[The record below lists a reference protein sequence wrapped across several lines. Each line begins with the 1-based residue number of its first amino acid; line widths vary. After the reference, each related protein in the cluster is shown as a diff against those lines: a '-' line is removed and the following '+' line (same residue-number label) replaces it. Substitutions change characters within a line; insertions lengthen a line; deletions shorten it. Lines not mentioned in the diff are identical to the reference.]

1 LYIFRGMRYIEC
13 GSPIPERFLAIGM
26 ETEALSMLVGKR
38 MTRNPKTVSPDDPL
52 SLAAGILRE
61 HRFHH
66 LPVVEGGRLVGI
78 LSDADLRNASF
89 AALPAEGVGGP
100 AGDRPVREAMRT
112 EVWSV
117 TPDDSVEDALL
128 ILTREKFG
136 ALPVLSGDRLV
147 GIITRADLLNAF
159 VDLLDV
165 NGVCFCVDVT
175 FPRNLARFEEL
186 IDTFAGMG
194 VEVRSILI
202 APQGEVGAL
211 NAHLRVATIDGP
223 AVRRALRGKGFV
235 IAEQVPRL

>member
-1 LYIFRGMRYIEC
+1 
-13 GSPIPERFLAIGM
+13 
-26 ETEALSMLVGKR
+26 MLVGKR
-38 MTRNPKTVSPDDPL
+38 MTRNPRTVSPDDSL
-52 SLAAGILRE
+52 SFAAGILRE

-78 LSDADLRNASF
+78 LSDTDLRNVSF
-89 AALPAEGVGGP
+89 AAIPAEEGA
-100 AGDRPVREAMRT
+100 AGDQPVRAAMRS

-165 NGVCFCVDVT
+165 NGVCFCVDIT
-175 FPRNLARFEEL
+175 FPRNMSRFEEL
-186 IDTFAGMG
+186 IDAFAEMS
-194 VEVRSILI
+194 VEVRCVLI
-202 APQGEVGAL
+202 APQGEIGAL

-223 AVRRALRGKGFV
+223 AVRRALRERGFV
-235 IAEQVPRL
+235 IAEQVSRL

>member
-1 LYIFRGMRYIEC
+1 
-13 GSPIPERFLAIGM
+13 
-26 ETEALSMLVGKR
+26 MLVGKR

-89 AALPAEGVGGP
+89 GVIPAAGGP

-175 FPRNLARFEEL
+175 FPRNMARFEEL
-186 IDTFAGMG
+186 IDVFAGMG
-194 VEVRSILI
+194 VEVRSVLI
-202 APQGEVGAL
+202 APQGEIGAL

-223 AVRRALRGKGFV
+223 AVRRALREKGFV
-235 IAEQVPRL
+235 IAEQVSRL

>member
-1 LYIFRGMRYIEC
+1 
-13 GSPIPERFLAIGM
+13 
-26 ETEALSMLVGKR
+26 MLVGKR

-89 AALPAEGVGGP
+89 AAIPAEGGP

-175 FPRNLARFEEL
+175 FPRSMARFEEL
-186 IDTFAGMG
+186 IGTFAGMG
-194 VEVRSILI
+194 VEVRSVLI

-223 AVRRALRGKGFV
+223 AVRRALREKGFV
-235 IAEQVPRL
+235 IAEQVSRL

>member
-1 LYIFRGMRYIEC
+1 MI
-13 GSPIPERFLAIGM
+13 
-26 ETEALSMLVGKR
+26 VGKR

-52 SLAAGILRE
+52 SFAARVLRE

-78 LSDADLRNASF
+78 LSDADLRDSSYGTM
-89 AALPAEGVGGP
+89 PVEGGTAE
-100 AGDRPVREAMRT
+100 DLPVREAMRT

-165 NGVCFCVDVT
+165 NEVCFCVDVT
-175 FPRNLARFEEL
+175 FPRNMARFEEL
-186 IDTFAGMG
+186 IDTFAGIG
-194 VEVRSILI
+194 VEVRSVLI

-223 AVRRALRGKGFV
+223 AVRRALRSRGFL
-235 IAEQVPRL
+235 IEEQVSRL

>member
-1 LYIFRGMRYIEC
+1 
-13 GSPIPERFLAIGM
+13 
-26 ETEALSMLVGKR
+26 MLVGKR

-52 SLAAGILRE
+52 SFAAAILRE
-61 HRFHH
+61 NRFHH
-66 LPVVEGGRLVGI
+66 LPVVQGGRLVGI

-89 AALPAEGVGGP
+89 TAIPKEGEGGA

-136 ALPVLSGDRLV
+136 ALPVLSGDHLV

-165 NGVCFCVDVT
+165 NEVCFCVDVT
-175 FPRNLARFEEL
+175 FPRNMARFEEL
-186 IDTFAGMG
+186 VNVFSTMG
-194 VEVRSILI
+194 VEVRSVLI
-202 APQGEVGAL
+202 APQGEIGAL

-223 AVRRALRGKGFV
+223 AVRRALREKGFV
-235 IAEQVPRL
+235 ISERVSRL

>member
-1 LYIFRGMRYIEC
+1 
-13 GSPIPERFLAIGM
+13 
-26 ETEALSMLVGKR
+26 MLVGKR

-52 SLAAGILRE
+52 SFAAGILRE
-61 HRFHH
+61 HGFHH

-78 LSDADLRNASF
+78 LSDTDLRNASF
-89 AALPAEGVGGP
+89 AAMPAEGEGGP

-136 ALPVLSGDRLV
+136 ALPVLSGDGDRLV

-165 NGVCFCVDVT
+165 NEVCFCVDVT
-175 FPRNLARFEEL
+175 FPRNMARFEEL
-186 IDTFAGMG
+186 IDIFAGMG
-194 VEVRSILI
+194 VEVRSVLI
-202 APQGEVGAL
+202 APQGEIGAL

-223 AVRRALRGKGFV
+223 AVRRALRSRGFV
-235 IAEQVPRL
+235 IAEQVSRL

>member
-1 LYIFRGMRYIEC
+1 
-13 GSPIPERFLAIGM
+13 
-26 ETEALSMLVGKR
+26 MLVGKR

-52 SLAAGILRE
+52 SFAARVLRE
-61 HRFHH
+61 GRFHH

-78 LSDADLRNASF
+78 LSDADLRNASYGTM
-89 AALPAEGVGGP
+89 PVEGGTAE
-100 AGDRPVREAMRT
+100 DRPVREAMRA

-165 NGVCFCVDVT
+165 NEVCFCVDVT
-175 FPRNLARFEEL
+175 FPRNMARFEEL
-186 IDTFAGMG
+186 IATFAAIG
-194 VEVRSILI
+194 VEVRSVLI
-202 APQGEVGAL
+202 APQGEMGAL

-223 AVRRALRGKGFV
+223 MVRRALRERGFL
-235 IAEQVPRL
+235 IEEQVSRL

>member
-1 LYIFRGMRYIEC
+1 
-13 GSPIPERFLAIGM
+13 
-26 ETEALSMLVGKR
+26 MLVGKR

-61 HRFHH
+61 NRFHH
-66 LPVVEGGRLVGI
+66 LPVTEDGKLVGI
-78 LSDADLRNASF
+78 LSDTDLRNATFTES
-89 AALPAEGVGGP
+89 PAEAEGG
-100 AGDRPVREAMRT
+100 AARDRPVREAMRT

-165 NGVCFCVDVT
+165 NEVCFCVDVT
-175 FPRNLARFEEL
+175 FPRNMARFEEL

-194 VEVRSILI
+194 VEVRSVLI
-202 APQGEVGAL
+202 APQGEIGAL

-223 AVRRALRGKGFV
+223 AVRRALRLRGFV
-235 IAEQVPRL
+235 ISEQVSRL

>member
-1 LYIFRGMRYIEC
+1 
-13 GSPIPERFLAIGM
+13 
-26 ETEALSMLVGKR
+26 MLVGKR

-52 SLAAGILRE
+52 SVAARILRE

-66 LPVVEGGRLVGI
+66 LPVVEDGRLVGI
-78 LSDADLRNASF
+78 LSDTDMRNASF
-89 AALPAEGVGGP
+89 TAIPADGGG
-100 AGDRPVREAMRT
+100 AGDRPVREAMRS

-175 FPRNLARFEEL
+175 FPRNMVRFEEL

-194 VEVRSILI
+194 VEVRSVLI
-202 APQGEVGAL
+202 APQGEIGAL

-223 AVRRALRGKGFV
+223 AVRRVLREKGFV
-235 IAEQVPRL
+235 IAEQVSRL

>member
-1 LYIFRGMRYIEC
+1 MY
-13 GSPIPERFLAIGM
+13 
-26 ETEALSMLVGKR
+26 VGKR
-38 MTRNPKTVSPDDPL
+38 MTRDPKTVSPDDPL
-52 SLAAGILRE
+52 SFAARILRE

-78 LSDADLRNASF
+78 LSDADLRNASYGTM
-89 AALPAEGVGGP
+89 PAEGGT
-100 AGDRPVREAMRT
+100 AEDLPVREAMRT

-147 GIITRADLLNAF
+147 GIITRADLLKAF

-165 NGVCFCVDVT
+165 NEVCFCVDVT
-175 FPRNLARFEEL
+175 FPRNMARFEEL
-186 IDTFAGMG
+186 IDVFGGMG
-194 VEVRSILI
+194 VEVRSVLI
-202 APQGEVGAL
+202 APQGEIGAL

-223 AVRRALRGKGFV
+223 AVRRALRERGFV
-235 IAEQVPRL
+235 ISEQVSGL

>member
-1 LYIFRGMRYIEC
+1 
-13 GSPIPERFLAIGM
+13 
-26 ETEALSMLVGKR
+26 MLVGKR

-52 SLAAGILRE
+52 SFAAGILRE

-66 LPVVEGGRLVGI
+66 LPVIEGGRLVGI
-78 LSDADLRNASF
+78 LSDADLRNASY
-89 AALPAEGVGGP
+89 AAMPAEAVGEGEGEG
-100 AGDRPVREAMRT
+100 AGAGARPVREAMRT

-165 NGVCFCVDVT
+165 NEVCFCVDVT
-175 FPRNLARFEEL
+175 FPRNMARFEEL

-194 VEVRSILI
+194 VEVRSVLI
-202 APQGEVGAL
+202 APQGEIGAL

-223 AVRRALRGKGFV
+223 AVRRALRVRGFTLSGPV
-235 IAEQVPRL
+235 SSL

>member
-1 LYIFRGMRYIEC
+1 
-13 GSPIPERFLAIGM
+13 
-26 ETEALSMLVGKR
+26 MLVGKR

-78 LSDADLRNASF
+78 LSDADLRNASL
-89 AALPAEGVGGP
+89 AARPAEGGS

-147 GIITRADLLNAF
+147 GIITRADLLKAF

-165 NGVCFCVDVT
+165 NEVCFCVDVT
-175 FPRNLARFEEL
+175 FPRNMARFEEL
-186 IDTFAGMG
+186 IDVFAGMG
-194 VEVRSILI
+194 VEVRSVLI
-202 APQGEVGAL
+202 APQGEIGAL

-223 AVRRALRGKGFV
+223 AVRRALRSRGF
-235 IAEQVPRL
+235 ILSEPSSGL